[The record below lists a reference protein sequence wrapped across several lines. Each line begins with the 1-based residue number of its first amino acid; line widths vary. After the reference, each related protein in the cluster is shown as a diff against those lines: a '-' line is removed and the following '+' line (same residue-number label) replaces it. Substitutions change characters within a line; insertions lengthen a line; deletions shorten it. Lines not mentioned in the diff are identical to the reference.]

1 MTRRHVARALVAPLL
16 LAIPSAA
23 LAHGDVDMGQ
33 PWWTWWQF
41 SPEIVFGLL
50 FAGWIYRRGI
60 ARGASGALWRHIAFY
75 GGLVALALALLSPIE
90 PLADHV
96 FAVHQIEHMLLRTVG
111 PLLLL
116 LSAPQAALMRGLP
129 DWLRRPVVQ
138 PVVASAGVR
147 STFGFLS
154 RPPIATVLFLF
165 VTYFWMWPRWHDIA
179 ILNEPIHYLWHVSL
193 LLSGLL
199 FFSVLL
205 DPRPAPAGP
214 GIGASLMMFWLAA
227 MGNILLGAFLSFKSG
242 QLYHAYDVAGR
253 LWLSPASDEQIGGLT
268 MWIPGTMMFA
278 FAALIVLH
286 RWASDEGRSDAR
298 RVRLGTA
305 EAHAAALRSQWRRS
319 NRVLAFGLGSFAAL
333 VLAVAMSAAVI
344 YEHELAPSAPHAH
357 AESSTATLAT
367 IAVAGDEH
375 TGLR

>member
-1 MTRRHVARALVAPLL
+1 MTRRHLARALIAPLL

-23 LAHGDVDMGQ
+23 FAHGDIDMDR
-33 PWWTWWQF
+33 PWWTWWQY
-41 SPEIVFGLL
+41 SPEIVLGLF
-50 FAGWIYRRGI
+50 FAGWIYGRGI
-60 ARGASGALWRHIAFY
+60 ARGATSEVWRHIAFY
-75 GGLVALALALLSPIE
+75 GGLAALALALLSPIE

-96 FAVHQIEHMLLRTVG
+96 FAIHQIEHMLLRTVG

-138 PVVASAGVR
+138 PMVASPGVR
-147 STFGFLS
+147 GVFGFLS
-154 RPPIATVLFLF
+154 RPPVATFLFLF
-165 VTYFWMWPRWHDIA
+165 VTYFWMWPSWHDIA
-179 ILNEPIHYLWHVSL
+179 ILNEPIHYMWHVSL

-214 GIGASLMMFWLAA
+214 GIGARLVMFWLAA

-242 QLYHAYDVAGR
+242 QLYHAYDAVGR
-253 LWLSPASDEQIGGLT
+253 FWLSPASDEQIGGLT

-278 FAALIVLH
+278 MAALVVLY
-286 RWASDEGRSDAR
+286 RWGKDEGRSDER
-298 RVRLGTA
+298 RQRLGTS
-305 EAHAAALRSQWRRS
+305 EAHAAALLLKRQRS
-319 NRVLAFGLGSFAAL
+319 NRVLAIGLGSFAVL
-333 VLAVAMSAAVI
+333 VLTVAIGAAAA

-357 AESSTATLAT
+357 AISSGRASPSAPQPMS
-367 IAVAGDEH
+367 ASS
-375 TGLR
+375 R